1 MPPVEAWE
9 KVWIDGAAYQTDV
22 HAYIACTDC
31 HEGQSI
37 IDGEPVTDMEQAH
50 EGMILD
56 PAADPEHGCAN
67 CHPNL
72 TPHAAGSLH
81 YDLAGYDTAL
91 YERSVPENH
100 AAIEEMQTYHCNNC
114 HATCGDCHIS
124 QPDSVGGGLLE
135 GHRFVRTPPMSRTC
149 TACHGSRVKNE
160 YYGLNEGYP
169 GDVHLRQGRLACT
182 DCHSGAQL
190 HGQDGLAEAVHR
202 YNGAQAPTCESCH
215 EDQIGPDSG
224 IPEHAIHGTELLS
237 CQTCHSVAY
246 TNCTNCH
253 VDRSEDDVPF
263 YTVESH
269 DIGFYIGQNPI
280 RSNDR
285 PYRYV
290 PVRHVPIAPDSFES
304 YGENLLVNFLNRPAW
319 TYASP
324 HNIQR
329 NTPQTESCTN
339 CHGNDAVFLTA
350 DKVAEAELAANRS
363 VMVDAAPPLPAGYEH
378 YVEGLE
384 PEAPADSGGDGFWG
398 EGGAASAPPASDD
411 GGFWGDEPA
420 PAAEAPADD
429 FWGEPAAP
437 ATSAP
442 PADDF
447 WGSAGASASPT
458 ATPSSAADFWGAP
471 DQAPAESTPTP
482 VGESFWGS

>member
-1 MPPVEAWE
+1 MEPWQR
-9 KVWIDGAAYQTDV
+9 VWIDANTYSQDLHSYINCTECHGGQSVDDMEAAHDGMLSPSDVNSQDTCGECHTDV
-22 HAYIACTDC
+22 APAY
-31 HEGQSI
+31 
-37 IDGEPVTDMEQAH
+37 M
-50 EGMILD
+50 
-56 PAADPEHGCAN
+56 N
-67 CHPNL
+67 
-72 TPHAAGSLH
+72 SLH
-81 YDLAGYDTAL
+81 ITLKGYDTIIYQRSAPEH
-91 YERSVPENH
+91 YETLEYM
-100 AAIEEMQTYHCNNC
+100 ETFHCNSC
-114 HATCGDCHIS
+114 HTSTSCGDCHIS
-124 QPDSVGGGLLE
+124 QPGSVGGGLLN
-135 GHRFVRTPPMSRTC
+135 GHTFVQTPPMSQTC

-160 YYGLNEGYP
+160 YYGLNEGVP
-169 GDVHLRQGRLACT
+169 SDVHFRSRMSCA
-182 DCHSGAQL
+182 DCHTADEI
-190 HGQDGLAEAVHR
+190 HGLGLQDVNHR
-202 YNGAQAPTCESCH
+202 YDGAREPSCISCH
-215 EDQIGPDSG
+215 EDQVGVGSG
-224 IPEHAIHGTELLS
+224 IEQHELHGTEILS
-237 CQTCHSVAY
+237 CQTCHSTSY
-246 TNCTNCH
+246 TNCVNCH
-253 VDRSEDDVPF
+253 VEQTDDSVPF
-263 YTVESH
+263 YRIEEHSM
-269 DIGFYIGQNPI
+269 DFAIGLNPRQNAE
-280 RSNDR
+280 R
-285 PYRYV
+285 PYMYTTL
-290 PVRHVPIAPDSFES
+290 RHVPIDINSFDF
-304 YGENLLVNFLNRPAW
+304 YGDDLLPNFDRLPTW
-319 TYASP
+319 VYATP

-447 WGSAGASASPT
+447 WGSAGASPT